1 MATQEGTTLKA
12 TVARVVDG
20 DTLVVDIDGREEKLR
35 LAALDTEESNRG
47 SDKPVTPWGKK
58 AKEEAT
64 AFFPAGTT
72 VTLEFAGSEP
82 PEEAIELYRDNF
94 GRLLVWAYRDD
105 EDFQEHMIGLGFSPY
120 FTKYGFADFAGH
132 HARYLAAQRRAQTAD
147 IGVWNQ
153 VAVNGSEMRNY
164 ALLGVWWDLR
174 GQLIEDY
181 RRHKAERPELLNSRR
196 DYAKIVELAEAGA
209 EAVIFTELRTVS
221 RVGQNNAIVEIGS
234 KSQPFKLFLP
244 DVEGAEGQAILAL
257 LDNAYVDGDDSHPR
271 RSYAYVQ
278 GPLKLFREEPE
289 LVVTS
294 ALQIT
299 DSPPE

>member
-12 TVARVVDG
+12 TVSRVVDG
-20 DTLVVDIDGREEKLR
+20 DTLVVDVDGREEKLR

-105 EDFQEHMIGLGFSPY
+105 EDFQERMIGLGFSPY

-181 RRHKAERPELLNSRR
+181 RRRKAERPELLNSRR
-196 DYAKIVELAEAGA
+196 DYAKLVELAGAEA

-234 KSQPFKLFLP
+234 RSQPFKLFLP

-257 LDNAYVDGDDSHPR
+257 LDNAYVDGDDNHPR
-271 RSYAYVQ
+271 RSYAYVH
-278 GPLKLFREEPE
+278 GPLKLFRDEPE

-294 ALQIT
+294 ALQIS
-299 DSPPE
+299 DAPPQ